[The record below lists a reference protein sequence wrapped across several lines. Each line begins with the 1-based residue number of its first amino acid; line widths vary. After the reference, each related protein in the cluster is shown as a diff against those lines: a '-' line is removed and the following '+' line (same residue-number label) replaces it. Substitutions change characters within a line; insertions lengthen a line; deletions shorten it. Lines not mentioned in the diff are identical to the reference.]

1 MTHPAPSDSKQ
12 AIFDELESAR
22 VTVHRLLDSMSAE
35 DLRRPS
41 NGTKWTNEELL
52 FHMVFGYMI
61 TISLIW
67 LVKLLGLFPRRATRV
82 FALSLDALTKPFNT
96 INYIGSVLGAKIYNH
111 DRLGRKFDRTCASL
125 RRMLAAESD
134 RSLRRGMCYPT
145 RWDPFF
151 RNYMTLAD
159 VYRYPALHFCF
170 HARQLS
176 VELPERD

>member
-1 MTHPAPSDSKQ
+1 MTHSAPPASKQ
-12 AIFDELESAR
+12 AFYDELESDR
-22 VTVHRLLDSMSAE
+22 VTVHRLLESMSPE

-41 NGTKWTNEELL
+41 SGTKWTNEELL

-67 LVKLLGLFPRRATRV
+67 LVKLLGLLPRRATRV
-82 FALSLDALTKPFNT
+82 FARSLNALTRPFNT
-96 INYIGSVLGAKIYNH
+96 INYLGSVMGAKFYNH

-125 RRMLAAESD
+125 RRMLSAESD

-151 RNYMTLAD
+151 RSYMTLAE
-159 VYRYPALHFCF
+159 VYRYPAQHFAF
-170 HARQLS
+170 HARQLNA
-176 VELPERD
+176 EPPERG